1 MFDVSRPFDL
11 EDRTLLFSTEII
23 QLIKLLPKNSVNFR
37 LCDQLVRSVTSI
49 GANLREANEK
59 LSKKDFLLRMKISRK
74 EIKES
79 EYWLK
84 LLSTANE
91 DFSSQFNFAINETVE
106 LRKIFSKIIDKSEN
120 PLKVEGQKF

>member
-1 MFDVSRPFDL
+1 MFDVQRPFDL
-11 EDRTLLFSTEII
+11 EDRTLLFSKEIV
-23 QLIKLLPKNSVNFR
+23 QLIKSMPKNNINFR
-37 LCDQLVRSVTSI
+37 ICDQLFRSVTSI

-84 LLSTANE
+84 LLLTAN
-91 DFSSQFNFAINETVE
+91 DVFLNQIGFAIKETAE
-106 LRKIFSKIIDKSEN
+106 LRKIFSRIIEKSEN
-120 PLKVEGQKF
+120 PLRVEG